1 MRLICGMDEAGRGPL
16 AGPLVAVAVVA
27 PEDYVIDAVDSKKIS
42 ARKRETWVTDHEGQI
57 QYFVEQINVPEINQ
71 HGIGWA
77 NREVFQRLIRRVE
90 ADYYIVDGNLKLAEL
105 GEKTACTE
113 CRIRADESIPLVSAA
128 SILAKTIRD
137 DLMRK
142 LHEEYPHYYWAA
154 NKGYGTRQHISALKT
169 FGVSP
174 YHRQQFVETVIHKP
188 YAQPLLLL
196 NAGTAALTLLAGH
209 FFQNLL

>member
-1 MRLICGMDEAGRGPL
+1 MRLICGIDEAGRGPL

-42 ARKRETWVTDHEGQI
+42 ARKRETWVTDHKGQI
-57 QYFVEQINVPEINQ
+57 QYFVELIDVPEINQ
-71 HGIGWA
+71 QGIGWA
-77 NREVFQRLIRRVE
+77 NREIFQRLIRRVE

-142 LHEEYPHYYWAA
+142 LHEEYPHYYWAS

-169 FGVSP
+169 FGASP
-174 YHRQQFVETVIHKP
+174 HHREDFVKTVINKP
-188 YAQPLLLL
+188 YAQPLMLLS
-196 NAGTAALTLLAGH
+196 AGTTALTLLAGQ
-209 FFQNLL
+209 FIQSLL